1 MDKRARRA
9 SIEGS
14 IRARRASIEGGST
27 NQESPPS
34 SSAAKKR
41 NLGAFKEREIWNV
54 VRYMD
59 GNGDGSI
66 TFGELEL
73 AFRTS
78 RRTKA
83 ASKLKGRGKKVL
95 GRIKQLIKDL
105 DISVH
110 VWFEMMDS
118 AGDSEG
124 NGSISSMEL
133 RKGLKLLVGK
143 RRRFT
148 ENEIVDLIRYM
159 DPNADGDLTLEEVEI
174 AVARSNE
181 GDSEEVRI
189 TEENHRVLCRL
200 EEHMKKKGIRL
211 TDLFEEMDEGG
222 DKIISP
228 EELAEGLKVIAD
240 PSKRGRLNPPVMSKD
255 RKGFNSKK
263 VLPPKVPGQVNIK
276 VEILDDDESLLHV
289 REKIRLKSP
298 VAKERKRKQE
308 RRKMEP
314 KFLDIRDEEIELLK
328 HQIGRLLSYPINYA
342 TLKKA
347 LYSIPQ
353 ISEVLKHTEDCWTKI
368 EEDIVKKIHDAEAGT
383 IRIDEGNL
391 EKIAKFLDPNND
403 GEIDLEELTYAFR
416 LVRRGRVGVKRREKI
431 LDDLKNQKV
440 VTRFDVLAEKGR
452 VILERQAKIK
462 EEEKSKRDFL
472 EVRFGEERSD
482 GF

>member
-200 EEHMKKKGIRL
+200 EEHIFIGKDVHRL
-211 TDLFEEMDEGG
+211 PNTSCISIPGWSGETAVMQLDLAGFA
-222 DKIISP
+222 ISSGS
-228 EELAEGLKVIAD
+228 ACSSGSV
-240 PSKRGRLNPPVMSKD
+240 SRS
-255 RKGFNSKK
+255 K
-263 VLPPKVPGQVNIK
+263 VLKSLGY
-276 VEILDDDESLLHV
+276 DDVTAGSAIRVSLGPYNT
-289 REKIRLKSP
+289 E
-298 VAKERKRKQE
+298 
-308 RRKMEP
+308 
-314 KFLDIRDEEIELLK
+314 
-328 HQIGRLLSYPINYA
+328 N
-342 TLKKA
+342 
-347 LYSIPQ
+347 
-353 ISEVLKHTEDCWTKI
+353 EVLDFVDVWSHLY
-368 EEDIVKKIHDAEAGT
+368 KKF
-383 IRIDEGNL
+383 
-391 EKIAKFLDPNND
+391 KAK
-403 GEIDLEELTYAFR
+403 A
-416 LVRRGRVGVKRREKI
+416 
-431 LDDLKNQKV
+431 
-440 VTRFDVLAEKGR
+440 A
-452 VILERQAKIK
+452 
-462 EEEKSKRDFL
+462 
-472 EVRFGEERSD
+472 
-482 GF
+482 